1 MPPIFP
7 MMLSV
12 CVCLP
17 SFASSV
23 RVESHLAMDYSAA
36 CFAERKAPMR
46 TAFAPTAKSDCCT
59 IDTCPAQLLS
69 IAPAPLPAGRLRT

>member
-1 MPPIFP
+1 

-17 SFASSV
+17 SFASSI
-23 RVESHLAMDYSAA
+23 RTDYRMAMDYSAA

-46 TAFAPTAKSDCCT
+46 TAFTPTAKSNCCR

-69 IAPAPLPAGRLRT
+69 IAPAPLPTGRLRT